1 MKLLS
6 LTPMIWTKEIDE
18 TILFYTSILKF
29 TCVEKNAEW
38 GWAVMHYQNIEF
50 MIAHPNEHIPF
61 DKPIFTGTFYFKTDN
76 VDDLWI
82 ELKDKANIVY
92 EIDNFEYGMREFAI
106 YDNNGYVLQFGQEI
120 E

>member
-1 MKLLS
+1 
-6 LTPMIWTKEIDE
+6 MIWTSKLDE
-18 TILFYTSILKF
+18 TINFYSEKLGF
-29 TCVEKNAEW
+29 VCGEKNEEW
-38 GWAVMHYQNIEF
+38 GWATLHFDNVEI
-50 MIAHPNEHIPF
+50 MISVPNSHTTF
-61 DKPIFTGTFYFKTDN
+61 HKPVFTGTFYFRTDN